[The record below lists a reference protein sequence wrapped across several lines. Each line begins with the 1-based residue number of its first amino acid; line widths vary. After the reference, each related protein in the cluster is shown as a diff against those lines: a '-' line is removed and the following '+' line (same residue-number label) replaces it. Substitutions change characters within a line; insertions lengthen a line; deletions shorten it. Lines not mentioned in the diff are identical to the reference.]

1 MAYFNEFPN
10 TRTYDGDLGWLI
22 ATVKQ
27 IIAKLGGYDEI
38 TFADPIYWNITTQY
52 PARIIVRDG
61 QEGNLYLSKKP
72 VPAGITLTNN
82 EYWENLGFYDN
93 VSSDFV
99 INVADYGA
107 LGVSGADYTSQIE
120 AALEA
125 GSVLYFPAGTY
136 SFGTIAIAKPVYI
149 FGEGERTIFKPLHRI
164 PTSNQYKT
172 MIQATADITIDNIK
186 FVGDNSITTQT
197 GEQYLQTSIIQSY
210 NSHFRMTGCFI
221 DQIYDDYHV
230 SQGTIEFYER
240 NGLLLYVHNAKS
252 ARIDHCT
259 FESYGGE
266 ELIWISRDV
275 NKFGDNVPVY
285 VHDNRCVDRVSIAG
299 GGTLDGGSVI
309 NVLGGDAVFANNSG
323 NNYYERGSLFNI
335 LANNIEIRD
344 NFFTG
349 CELPSVFDCCEGYY
363 GKSKKVWIH
372 DNYFDDN
379 SGVTTYGL
387 KVQAVDILIENNHI
401 EGSCPIKTYNLY
413 DPTLIAYQVYI
424 DDSADWIRNND
435 VVIRDNDLVIT
446 GNAANYAN
454 SGIALHQSPAPTGSR
469 GSIKKVMIDNNNIRH
484 TSNVTSKFV
493 TFASATRIERADF
506 NNNTF
511 PYSGAGAPSASHG
524 SYIEFADT
532 ASSGDLVVINNNNF
546 NDDTY
551 ATNRVIQTLA
561 GNVSLIEVIA
571 GFNLARTIGNNYFVI
586 SSFSNISGDYNLGF
600 NALK

>member
-10 TRTYDGDLGWLI
+10 TRTYDSDIGWLI
-22 ATVKQ
+22 ATVRQ
-27 IIAKLGGYDEI
+27 LIDRIDGYNEVH
-38 TFADPIYWNITTQY
+38 FADPLAWDITTQY
-52 PARIIVRDG
+52 TNATIVKDPETG
-61 QEGNLYLSKKP
+61 SLFISKKN
-72 VPAGITLTNN
+72 VPAGILLSNS
-82 EYWENLGFYDN
+82 EYWEEIG
-93 VSSDFV
+93 VSGSIRSEFI

-107 LGVSGADYTSQIE
+107 LGIPGADYTSQIE

-149 FGEGERTIFKPLHRI
+149 FGDGERTIFKPFHRI
-164 PTSNQYKT
+164 ETSNQYKT

-197 GEQYLQTSIIQSY
+197 GEQYLQTAIIQSY
-210 NSHFRMTGCFI
+210 NSHFRMTGCVI

-230 SQGTIEFYER
+230 SQGTIEFYDR

-285 VHDNRCVDRVSIAG
+285 VNDNRCVDRVSIAG

-309 NVLGGDAVFANNSG
+309 NVLGGDAVFYNNSG
-323 NNYYERGSLFNI
+323 NNYYERGSLFNV

-344 NFFTG
+344 NYFTG

-363 GKSKKVWIH
+363 GKAKTAWIH
-372 DNYFDDN
+372 DNYFDDK
-379 SGVTTYGL
+379 SGVTVYGV

-413 DPTLIAYQVYI
+413 DPTLVAYQVYI

-435 VVIRDNDLVIT
+435 VLIRGNDLVIT

-454 SGIALHQSPAPTGSR
+454 SGIALHQSAAPSGSR
-469 GSIKKVMIDNNNIRH
+469 GSIKSVIIDNNNIRH
-484 TSNVTSKFV
+484 TSNVTTKFV
-493 TFASATRIERADF
+493 TISSSTRVENANI
-506 NNNTF
+506 NNNNF
-511 PYSGAGAPSASHG
+511 PYSGAGLPSASYG
-524 SYIEFADT
+524 SYIEFVDT
-532 ASSGDLVVINNNNF
+532 AVSGDTVVINNNVF
-546 NDDTY
+546 NDDAY
-551 ATNRVIQTLA
+551 SNNRVIQTIV
-561 GNVSLIEVIA
+561 GNVSILTAIA
-571 GFNLARTIGNNYFVI
+571 GFNIARTIGNNYFANAN
-586 SSFSNISGDYNLGF
+586 FANITGDYNLGF
-600 NALK
+600 TALK